1 MPTAGYI
8 HRPYSFPEG
17 LTVLERC
24 LNESKGGPE
33 KKKKDLKD
41 LSLPDLLQQEFSA
54 EVKVSGRGNVINFLN

>member
-1 MPTAGYI
+1 MKAKV
-8 HRPYSFPEG
+8 
-17 LTVLERC
+17 VL
-24 LNESKGGPE
+24 K